1 MKKCLGFN
9 IDSKT
14 LVVWSFSLETYK
26 PQLMDVQDIDQA
38 SAIIQTLYSTTGS
51 EISTTLTHFSF
62 MNEAK
67 VG

>member
-1 MKKCLGFN
+1 MDHIRRQDKSISYEAFGAQGLKRSIGVN

-38 SAIIQTLYSTTGS
+38 SAII
-51 EISTTLTHFSF
+51 
-62 MNEAK
+62 
-67 VG
+67 